1 VSFLVDTNVLSEV
14 RKGPRCNESVA
25 AWWSSVAET
34 EIFVS
39 VLTVGEIRKGVENV
53 RRHDIQTATVIEA
66 WLSWLIDH
74 YQDRIFPIDI
84 EIVQEWGRL
93 NVPNPLPAVDG
104 LIAATAKVRGL
115 TLVTRNIADIA
126 RTGVKTLN
134 PWRS

>member
-14 RKGPRCNESVA
+14 RKGSRCNESVA

-39 VLTVGEIRKGVENV
+39 VLTVGEIRKGVESV
-53 RRHDIQTATVIEA
+53 RRRDIRTATVIEA
-66 WLSWLIDH
+66 WL
-74 YQDRIFPIDI
+74 
-84 EIVQEWGRL
+84 WGRL

-104 LIAATAKVRGL
+104 LIAATAKVHDL
-115 TLVTRNIADIA
+115 TLVTRNLADVA

-134 PWRS
+134 PMAELIHKL